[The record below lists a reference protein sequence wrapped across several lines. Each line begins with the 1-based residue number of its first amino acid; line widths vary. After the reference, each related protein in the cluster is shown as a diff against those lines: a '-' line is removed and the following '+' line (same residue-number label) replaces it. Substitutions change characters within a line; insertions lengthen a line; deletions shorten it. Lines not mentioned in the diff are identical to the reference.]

1 MLRFGEL
8 AGNDFR
14 LVIFETQT
22 MQERN
27 QSRAAFIDAA
37 KFLLDKAAD
46 LARRARRLCCEPS
59 LQDVFLRGARKAR
72 TAAHVETDQTLDP
85 ARFEEVAPAAD
96 GVVVEQEGGGDF
108 AAAPPVIQQH
118 PGVRAPRRPTGR
130 RASACQRDALATT
143 LFAAESRLNRARNR
157 IRPTKKRKDFYPTR
171 GFYPTRQ

>member
-37 KFLLDKAAD
+37 KFLLDKGAD

-59 LQDVFLRGARKAR
+59 LQDVFLRVFRARVR
-72 TAAHVETDQTLDP
+72 HHFLMSG
-85 ARFEEVAPAAD
+85 RFS
-96 GVVVEQEGGGDF
+96 
-108 AAAPPVIQQH
+108 
-118 PGVRAPRRPTGR
+118 RAP
-130 RASACQRDALATT
+130 S
-143 LFAAESRLNRARNR
+143 
-157 IRPTKKRKDFYPTR
+157 
-171 GFYPTRQ
+171 

>member
-37 KFLLDKAAD
+37 KFLLDKSAD

-59 LQDVFLRGARKAR
+59 LQDVILRGARKAH
-72 TAAHVETDQTLDP
+72 TAAHVETDQTLGP
-85 ARFEEVAPAAD
+85 ARFEEVAPACIRSKVLASD
-96 GVVVEQEGGGDF
+96 H
-108 AAAPPVIQQH
+108 AAPPPVTA
-118 PGVRAPRRPTGR
+118 PFTANRADQRGYGNCAELGTL
-130 RASACQRDALATT
+130 RDAAMILMPCHAMPCIMPDTLAVNPVLLTD
-143 LFAAESRLNRARNR
+143 FGAAKSA
-157 IRPTKKRKDFYPTR
+157 KKKLSV
-171 GFYPTRQ
+171 

>member
-37 KFLLDKAAD
+37 KFLLDKGAD
-46 LARRARRLCCEPS
+46 RARRLCCEPS

-72 TAAHVETDQTLDP
+72 TAAHVETDQTLGP
-85 ARFEEVAPAAD
+85 SRFEEVAPAED

-108 AAAPPVIQQH
+108 AAAPPVNQQH
-118 PGVRAPRRPTGR
+118 LGVRAPPRRTGR
-130 RASACQRDALATT
+130 RAIACQRDALAAT

-157 IRPTKKRKDFYPTR
+157 IRPTKKQKDFYPTR
-171 GFYPTRQ
+171 GL